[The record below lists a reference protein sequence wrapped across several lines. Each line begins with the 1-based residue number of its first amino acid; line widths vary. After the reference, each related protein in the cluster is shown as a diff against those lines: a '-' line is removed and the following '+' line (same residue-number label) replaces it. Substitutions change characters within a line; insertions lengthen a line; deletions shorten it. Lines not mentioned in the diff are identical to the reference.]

1 MTGVGLSVSGH
12 RAPFVKD
19 QKLQEFGETLGK
31 TVASALVALFNIG
44 CCLLTTVSGT
54 VGGDQGEHSL
64 FAADGRGS
72 TTTCAFCDKMMCPW
86 TGDLSSFFLQSLP
99 TLNCQSR
106 KVMGRVGRAGTSVL
120 GGPGAFF

>member
-12 RAPFVKD
+12 TAPFLQD

-31 TVASALVALFNIG
+31 TVASALVALFSIG

-54 VGGDQGEHSL
+54 VGGDQGSP

-72 TTTCAFCDKMMCPW
+72 TINCAFCDKMMCPW
-86 TGDLSSFFLQSLP
+86 TGDLSSFFLQSLL

-120 GGPGAFF
+120 GGPDAFF